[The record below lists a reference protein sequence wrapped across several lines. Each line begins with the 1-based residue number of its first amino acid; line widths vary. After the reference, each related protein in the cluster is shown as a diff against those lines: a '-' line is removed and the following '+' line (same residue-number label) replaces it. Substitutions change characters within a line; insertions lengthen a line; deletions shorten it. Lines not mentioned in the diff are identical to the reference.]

1 MRQYAIKDLE
11 RISGVKAGTIRI
23 WEQRYNLLTPL
34 RSETNIRYY
43 QDSDLK
49 KLLNVSMLLE
59 KGMRISKISQFAD
72 NELKKAIGKILEEG
86 EPLSE
91 TTEFYIQA
99 LVIAML
105 ELDEARFNNLFA
117 RAVNEKG
124 FLKAITEFIYP
135 FLVKIG
141 MMWGMDEVNIGQ
153 EHFITCLIRQ
163 KLVAGIDELPIEKP
177 TKNGFKYVLFLP
189 QGELH
194 EIGLILAN
202 YILRSHGYQVIYLGQ
217 DVPLRDVKQVVA
229 ECNPTH
235 VLSILTAARTP
246 LQYENMLKKND
257 EVFKDTRIIY
267 SGINYYLDKMDWKPA
282 SNVKVLNGADDFIN
296 YLNKLPI

>member
-11 RISGVKAGTIRI
+11 RLSGVKAGTIRI
-23 WEQRYNLLTPL
+23 WEQRYDLLVPL

-59 KGMRISKISQFAD
+59 KGMRISKISQFDD

-99 LVIAML
+99 LVVAML

-153 EHFITCLIRQ
+153 EHFISCLIRQ

-217 DVPLRDVKQVVA
+217 DVPLRDVQQVVA
-229 ECNPTH
+229 ECKPTH

-257 EVFKDTRIIY
+257 EAFKNTRIIY

-296 YLNKLPI
+296 YLNKLPV